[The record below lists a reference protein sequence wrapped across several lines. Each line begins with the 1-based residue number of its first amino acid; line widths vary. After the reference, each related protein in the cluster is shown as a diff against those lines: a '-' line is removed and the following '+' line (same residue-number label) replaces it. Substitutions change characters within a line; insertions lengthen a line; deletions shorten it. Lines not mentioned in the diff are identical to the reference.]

1 MKRLSSLLLGTALLA
16 AVALVPSPTVRADA
30 KAQARHLEDAFADVA
45 EQAFPSV
52 VVIRTRRP
60 APPRG
65 QAGGLPQEFFNLPF
79 QVPRQFE
86 PFHQRRQGPPPMVE
100 GRGSGVIV
108 DAEGHILTNHHV
120 VADNEELL
128 VTLRDGRELPGTLVG
143 TDPKTDLAV
152 VKVEADAPLPFLEF
166 ADSDQVRVG
175 QWAIAIG
182 APFNFDY
189 TMTVGIVSQ
198 KGRAVGLNTYE
209 NYIQTDAS
217 INPGNSGG
225 PLLDL
230 NGKVIGI
237 NDFIVSNNGLAPG
250 NVGLGFAIPA
260 NMARDVM
267 AQLIAHGEVVRPWI
281 GISMQPLTPELRRQF
296 KAEQGVLV
304 GEVFTDD
311 PADRAGIQPGDVV
324 VRLDGEP
331 VAEPKDVQFGILRHQ
346 PGETIRLT
354 ILRDGE
360 EREFKVVAGKQQ
372 ADELAGVPARPD
384 GQPEGRLEDFGLAL
398 REEHGRVVV
407 AEVMPDSPAQH
418 AGMKP
423 GNVIYAVNR
432 QDVTSVADARQA
444 LAANDRQLLLHVSDG
459 RFKRFLVLE
468 RPKPRR

>member
-1 MKRLSSLLLGTALLA
+1 MNSCLRLPLAVALLA
-16 AVALVPSPTVRADA
+16 AAILVPSPTVRADA
-30 KAQARHLEDAFADVA
+30 KAQARHLEDAFAEVA
-45 EQAFPSV
+45 DKAFPAV

-60 APPRG
+60 AAGRG
-65 QAGGLPQEFFNLPF
+65 QAGLPEELFNLPF
-79 QVPRQFE
+79 QLPRQFE
-86 PFHQRRQGPPPMVE
+86 PFRQRRQAPPPMVE

-128 VTLRDGRELPGTLVG
+128 VVLRDGRELAGKLVG

-152 VKVEADAPLPFLEF
+152 VKVEAEGPLPFLEF
-166 ADSDQVRVG
+166 ADSDRVRVG

-230 NGKVIGI
+230 EGKVIGI
-237 NDFIVSNNGLAPG
+237 NDFIVSNNGFAPG

-281 GISMQPLTPELRRQF
+281 GISMQPLTPDLRRQF

-331 VAEPKDVQFGILRHQ
+331 VAEPKDVQFGILRHR

-354 ILRDGE
+354 ILRDGQ
-360 EREFKVVAGKQQ
+360 EREVEVVAGKQQ

-384 GQPEGRLEDFGLAL
+384 GEPEGRLEDFGLAL
-398 REEHGRVVV
+398 REERGRVLV
-407 AEVMPDSPAQH
+407 ADVAADSPAQR

-423 GNVIYAVNR
+423 GDVIYAVNR
-432 QDVTSVADARQA
+432 QDVASVSDARK
-444 LAANDRQLLLHVSDG
+444 AASGSDRQLLLHVSDG
-459 RFKRFLVLE
+459 RFKRFVVLE
-468 RPKPRR
+468 RPKPKR